1 MKHILLVEDEEMLVN
16 VLATVLQE
24 EGFVV
29 RKSTSAEEALEVL
42 PGFRP
47 DLIISDVKLAEMDGF
62 TMLEH
67 IRADKQNMAV
77 PFICLTALDDAMTA
91 KKAKQLGAA
100 AYMTKPFDV
109 DDLVKMV
116 REILENSEEKEKV
129 KSRKEKTLMN
139 PFFTFSFFLLTLPLV
154 L

>member
-47 DLIISDVKLAEMDGF
+47 DLIISDIKLSEMDGF
-62 TMLEH
+62 TMLES
-67 IRADKQNMAV
+67 IRANKKNTSL
-77 PFICLTALDDAMTA
+77 PFICLTALDDTLSAQR
-91 KKAKQLGAA
+91 AKQLGAT

-109 DDLVKMV
+109 DDLVKLV
-116 REILENSEEKEKV
+116 KTIL
-129 KSRKEKTLMN
+129 
-139 PFFTFSFFLLTLPLV
+139 
-154 L
+154 

>member
-16 VLATVLQE
+16 VLATVLEE

-47 DLIISDVKLAEMDGF
+47 DLIISDIKLTSMDGF
-62 TMLEH
+62 SMMET
-67 IRADKQNMAV
+67 IKADRKNKTV
-77 PFICLTALDDAMTA
+77 PFICLTALDDIVSEQRARS
-91 KKAKQLGAA
+91 LGAA

-109 DDLVKMV
+109 DDLVKLV
-116 REILENSEEKEKV
+116 KTIL
-129 KSRKEKTLMN
+129 
-139 PFFTFSFFLLTLPLV
+139 
-154 L
+154 